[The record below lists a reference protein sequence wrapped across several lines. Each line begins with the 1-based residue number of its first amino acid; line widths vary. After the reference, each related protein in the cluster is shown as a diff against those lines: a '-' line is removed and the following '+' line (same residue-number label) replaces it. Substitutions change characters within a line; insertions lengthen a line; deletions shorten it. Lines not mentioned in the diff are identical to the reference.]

1 MEDRFEKEGSLLR
14 AALKAVIKAMPL
26 QKPTFKP
33 FVACLIGGPAS
44 GKTSVL
50 KAIRQSFSAEEII
63 IVREAAGYLLRH
75 NFPRP
80 DGTTERQQAFQDAI
94 VNRQLRLEKL
104 ACARAKKNHVPVV
117 VCDRG
122 IMDTAAYLFGGL
134 PEFQER
140 YGLTPAEVFKRY
152 DLVVELASVASVPTL
167 YNREI
172 KSDSHLSE
180 DIPKAL
186 HLAKITSDL
195 WRQHPRHWHVD
206 LKDTVEEKS
215 SVVVD
220 RLKKLIADHPDWLK
234 HS

>member
-1 MEDRFEKEGSLLR
+1 
-14 AALKAVIKAMPL
+14 MPL
-26 QKPTFKP
+26 PKPIFKP

-50 KAIRQSFSAEEII
+50 KAIRHSFSGEEVI
-63 IVREAAGYLLRH
+63 IVREAAAYLLRN

-80 DGTTERQQAFQDAI
+80 DGTTKRQQAFQDAI
-94 VNRQLRLEKL
+94 VNRQMRLEKL
-104 ACARAKKNHVPVV
+104 ARARAKHNRVPII

-122 IMDTAAYLFGGL
+122 ILDTAAYLFGGL
-134 PEFQER
+134 PEFEER

-152 DLVVELASVASVPTL
+152 DLVVELASVASVPSL

-172 KSDSHLSE
+172 KSSSHLSE

-186 HLAKITSDL
+186 HLAKVTSDL

-206 LKDTVEEKS
+206 LKKTVEEKS
-215 SVVVD
+215 AVVID
-220 RLKKLIADHPDWLK
+220 RLKKMVIDHPNWLK
-234 HS
+234 NLQK